1 MKEEWIPITN
11 YEDLYEISNFGRV
24 KSLRRN
30 KIIKGTINKGYNRIC
45 LTDKNKKEK
54 NYFVHRLVV
63 ENFKRR
69 IKHNENIDH
78 IDCNKLN
85 NRLDNLEIVSIDE
98 NNRRAFCNGLL
109 KYQKRIKTPIYL
121 IDDNDNILKEYDSI
135 NQAKNDLNICSSG
148 HISDMLNGKRKTVE
162 GYRFKAKPVSTRDV
176 IVS

>member
-1 MKEEWIPITN
+1 MNTDIFIKYDTPQRTEKFKKQLIQLRGHQCECCKNFQWLDLPIN
-11 YEDLYEISNFGRV
+11 LELHHKDGD
-24 KSLRRN
+24 KS
-30 KIIKGTINKGYNRIC
+30 
-45 LTDKNKKEK
+45 
-54 NYFVHRLVV
+54 
-63 ENFKRR
+63 
-69 IKHNENIDH
+69 
-78 IDCNKLN
+78 N

-176 IVS
+176 IVSQGYY